1 MEKIEEDTW
10 NYVMVLLKRHV
21 AEKELFKVGFLAF
34 YIKSFFNTDELDNEI
49 LIFFIINLLKFSK
62 RDFLVSPLI
71 PKII

>member
-34 YIKSFFNTDELDNEI
+34 YIKSFFNTDELDTEI
-49 LIFFIINLLKFSK
+49 LIFS
-62 RDFLVSPLI
+62 
-71 PKII
+71 